1 MMRLAGLARR
11 PSPARAARPARGR
24 ARIRQVGP
32 SDRPATARSRIGVLF
47 AATSGKARAFSR
59 VLWGGRRRV
68 DRPRRR
74 RCPRRDERGAA
85 AVEFAVVVPA
95 LLLIAGMLIGAGRLA
110 NAQVAVQ
117 QWADSSARTAS
128 LARDSATAQSQ
139 ARAVIASDAAAS
151 GVRCRPGWTL
161 ELDASAFGRPV
172 GTPGEVRSSVVCPI
186 PLADLLVP
194 GFPGSVSVRA
204 ESTSTLDR
212 YRGRR

>member
-1 MMRLAGLARR
+1 M
-11 PSPARAARPARGR
+11 
-24 ARIRQVGP
+24 
-32 SDRPATARSRIGVLF
+32 
-47 AATSGKARAFSR
+47 
-59 VLWGGRRRV
+59 
-68 DRPRRR
+68 
-74 RCPRRDERGAA
+74 
-85 AVEFAVVVPA
+85 VVPA
-95 LLLIAGMLIGAGRLA
+95 LLLIAGLLIGAGRLA

-128 LARDSATAQSQ
+128 LARDAATAQSQ

-161 ELDASAFGRPV
+161 ELDTSAFARPV
-172 GTPGEVRSSVVCPI
+172 GTPGVVRASVVCPI

-204 ESTSTLDR
+204 ESSSTLDR